1 MCWPSTESIIDPGKG
16 RGKHHREGGVNVY
29 CSDACPSRE
38 IGEENFL
45 NASLGY
51 LTPETRVVFLRRYW
65 YVETVAE
72 IAERYGISERK
83 VKRLLRCVREK
94 LQCGLRQ
101 SPCRSPQNLLSGISS
116 IDRKY
121 IEEAGREITLR
132 NHFPGGL
139 HRFRRS
145 LQALFR
151 ECGQ

>member
-1 MCWPSTESIIDPGKG
+1 MQSPESIIDSRKGHGKTSSRSG
-16 RGKHHREGGVNVY
+16 ANVY
-29 CSDACPSRE
+29 CSDACPNRE
-38 IGEENFL
+38 MTEANFL
-45 NASLGY
+45 NVSLGE
-51 LTPETRVVFLRRYW
+51 LTPETRVIFLRRYW
-65 YVETVAE
+65 YVETASE
-72 IAERYGISERK
+72 IAERYGISESK
-83 VKRLLRCVREK
+83 VKRLLHCVREK

-139 HRFRRS
+139 HRLRRS

-151 ECGQ
+151 ECCQ